1 MLFSNL
7 LVAIALTVLFPLGLM
22 GVLAAS
28 EWLER
33 RTLAAEEVL
42 PRRLRRM
49 DGKPPEAVEAM
60 VLEETAQVVAQYWS
74 ATGRPAS
81 DAPAAGAPPDGPR
94 PTAPR
99 PTAPRPRPSPPRP
112 TGAGA
117 TCAAPPRAGPA
128 GTSAAANHGTGAL
141 GGPWGERAPP
151 HGTRTAE
158 LSWFL

>member
-33 RTLAAEEVL
+33 RTLAAEEIL

-74 ATGRPAS
+74 ATGRSAS
-81 DAPAAGAPPDGPR
+81 DAPAAGAPSNG
-94 PTAPR
+94 AP
-99 PTAPRPRPSPPRP
+99 PNGAPPQAVPAPANGGGRHLRR
-112 TGAGA
+112 
-117 TCAAPPRAGPA
+117 AAPGRAGR
-128 GTSAAANHGTGAL
+128 H
-141 GGPWGERAPP
+141 ER
-151 HGTRTAE
+151 RR
-158 LSWFL
+158 

>member
-33 RTLAAEEVL
+33 RTLAAEEIL

-81 DAPAAGAPPDGPR
+81 DAPAGGAPPNG
-94 PTAPR
+94 AP
-99 PTAPRPRPSPPRP
+99 PQAVPAPANGGGRHLRR
-112 TGAGA
+112 
-117 TCAAPPRAGPA
+117 AAPGRAGR
-128 GTSAAANHGTGAL
+128 H
-141 GGPWGERAPP
+141 ER
-151 HGTRTAE
+151 RR
-158 LSWFL
+158 

>member
-81 DAPAAGAPPDGPR
+81 EATANGGPPRTDPAPASGGGR
-94 PTAPR
+94 HLR
-99 PTAPRPRPSPPRP
+99 R
-112 TGAGA
+112 
-117 TCAAPPRAGPA
+117 AAPGRAGR
-128 GTSAAANHGTGAL
+128 H
-141 GGPWGERAPP
+141 ER
-151 HGTRTAE
+151 RR
-158 LSWFL
+158 

>member
-60 VLEETAQVVAQYWS
+60 VLEETAHVVAEYWS
-74 ATGRPAS
+74 ATGRPVSQPPAGGAS
-81 DAPAAGAPPDGPR
+81 SNGAPPQAVP
-94 PTAPR
+94 APANGGGR
-99 PTAPRPRPSPPRP
+99 HLRR
-112 TGAGA
+112 A
-117 TCAAPPRAGPA
+117 TPGRAGR
-128 GTSAAANHGTGAL
+128 H
-141 GGPWGERAPP
+141 ER
-151 HGTRTAE
+151 RR
-158 LSWFL
+158 

>member
-22 GVLAAS
+22 GMLAAS

-60 VLEETAQVVAQYWS
+60 VLEETAHVVAQYWS
-74 ATGRPAS
+74 ATGRPAPEIP
-81 DAPAAGAPPDGPR
+81 DAPAPEATLPGLPVPEAPSNGGRHARRVVPG
-94 PTAPR
+94 
-99 PTAPRPRPSPPRP
+99 
-112 TGAGA
+112 
-117 TCAAPPRAGPA
+117 RAGR
-128 GTSAAANHGTGAL
+128 H
-141 GGPWGERAPP
+141 ER
-151 HGTRTAE
+151 RR
-158 LSWFL
+158 

>member
-33 RTLAAEEVL
+33 RTLAAEEIL

-74 ATGRPAS
+74 ATGRSAS
-81 DAPAAGAPPDGPR
+81 DAPAAGAPSNGP
-94 PTAPR
+94 
-99 PTAPRPRPSPPRP
+99 PSNGPPSN
-112 TGAGA
+112 G
-117 TCAAPPRAGPA
+117 APPQAVPAPANGGGRHLRRAALGRAGR
-128 GTSAAANHGTGAL
+128 H
-141 GGPWGERAPP
+141 ER
-151 HGTRTAE
+151 RR
-158 LSWFL
+158 

>member
-22 GVLAAS
+22 GMLAAG

-60 VLEETAQVVAQYWS
+60 VLEETAHVVAQYWS
-74 ATGRPAS
+74 DTGRPAPGVPAPGAEAKG
-81 DAPAAGAPPDGPR
+81 DQPAA
-94 PTAPR
+94 
-99 PTAPRPRPSPPRP
+99 PSRNGSGGRHARRFVP
-112 TGAGA
+112 G
-117 TCAAPPRAGPA
+117 RAGR
-128 GTSAAANHGTGAL
+128 H
-141 GGPWGERAPP
+141 ER
-151 HGTRTAE
+151 RR
-158 LSWFL
+158 

>member
-33 RTLAAEEVL
+33 RTLAAEEIL

-49 DGKPPEAVEAM
+49 DGKPPEEVEAM

-74 ATGRPAS
+74 ATGRSAS
-81 DAPAAGAPPDGPR
+81 DAPAAGAPSNG
-94 PTAPR
+94 APSNG
-99 PTAPRPRPSPPRP
+99 APPQAVPAPANGGGRHLRR
-112 TGAGA
+112 
-117 TCAAPPRAGPA
+117 AAPGRAGR
-128 GTSAAANHGTGAL
+128 H
-141 GGPWGERAPP
+141 ER
-151 HGTRTAE
+151 RR
-158 LSWFL
+158 

>member
-74 ATGRPAS
+74 ATGRSAS
-81 DAPAAGAPPDGPR
+81 DAPAAGAPSNG
-94 PTAPR
+94 APSNG
-99 PTAPRPRPSPPRP
+99 APPQAVPAPANGGGRHLRR
-112 TGAGA
+112 
-117 TCAAPPRAGPA
+117 AAPGRAGR
-128 GTSAAANHGTGAL
+128 H
-141 GGPWGERAPP
+141 ER
-151 HGTRTAE
+151 RR
-158 LSWFL
+158 

>member
-22 GVLAAS
+22 GMLAAG

-60 VLEETAQVVAQYWS
+60 VLEETAHVVAQYWS
-74 ATGRPAS
+74 ATGRPAPQIP
-81 DAPAAGAPPDGPR
+81 DAPAPAAAVPDAPAPEAALPGP
-94 PTAPR
+94 PVPEAPSNGGR
-99 PTAPRPRPSPPRP
+99 HARRVVP
-112 TGAGA
+112 G
-117 TCAAPPRAGPA
+117 RAGR
-128 GTSAAANHGTGAL
+128 H
-141 GGPWGERAPP
+141 ER
-151 HGTRTAE
+151 RR
-158 LSWFL
+158 

>member
-22 GVLAAS
+22 GMLAAG

-60 VLEETAQVVAQYWS
+60 VLEETAHVVAQYWS
-74 ATGRPAS
+74 ATGRPAPEVPAPEAAVPEVPVPE
-81 DAPAAGAPPDGPR
+81 APANGGRHARRVVPG
-94 PTAPR
+94 
-99 PTAPRPRPSPPRP
+99 
-112 TGAGA
+112 
-117 TCAAPPRAGPA
+117 RAGR
-128 GTSAAANHGTGAL
+128 H
-141 GGPWGERAPP
+141 ER
-151 HGTRTAE
+151 RR
-158 LSWFL
+158 

>member
-22 GVLAAS
+22 GMLAAG

-60 VLEETAQVVAQYWS
+60 VLEETAHVVAQYWS

-81 DAPAAGAPPDGPR
+81 EAPTPEVLAPGAEANGDQPAAGSRNGSGGRHARRVVPG
-94 PTAPR
+94 
-99 PTAPRPRPSPPRP
+99 
-112 TGAGA
+112 
-117 TCAAPPRAGPA
+117 RAGR
-128 GTSAAANHGTGAL
+128 H
-141 GGPWGERAPP
+141 ER
-151 HGTRTAE
+151 RR
-158 LSWFL
+158 